1 MKSKWKLKQQ
11 QKILRIKIRQLT
23 MMMMKRKLGKSMIK
37 KANRLYM
44 KERCLEEKDMV
55 MAKSLI
61 QQGN

>member
-1 MKSKWKLKQQ
+1 
-11 QKILRIKIRQLT
+11 